1 MNLQQCHW
9 LNEPASWRCQEDEL
23 HVTTDNKTDFWRD
36 TWYGFQRHSG
46 HVFGGYVDDDVHI
59 KEGFTFQLCIEGRF
73 EQLYD
78 QAGIMLLVDEH
89 QWLKAGIEHSDGQS
103 TIGSVLTNPCSDW
116 AMGVFSGNPDKFWLR
131 LTYQEETIRLQYS
144 TDGVMWPLLRLSPFA
159 IDNSNKQRVFVGA
172 MCCSPEREGLQVKFS
187 DFRLTSSLKKHLHD
201 LS

>member
-9 LNEPASWRCQEDEL
+9 LNEPAAWQSQGDEL

-46 HVFGGYVDDDVHI
+46 HVFGGNIDDFKFD
-59 KEGFTFQLCIEGRF
+59 EGFTLQLCIEAQF

-78 QAGIMLLVDEH
+78 QAGIMLLVDEQH
-89 QWLKAGIEHSDGQS
+89 WLKAGIEYSDGQA
-103 TIGSVLTNPCSDW
+103 TIGSVLTNEGSDW
-116 AMGVFSGNPDKFWLR
+116 AMGVFPGNPDKFWLR
-131 LTYQEETIRLQYS
+131 LTYGDNVIRLQYS
-144 TDGVMWPLLRLSPFA
+144 TDGVTWPLLRLSPFVV
-159 IDNSNKQRVFVGA
+159 SEQQRIFVGA

-187 DFRLTSSLKKHLHD
+187 DFRLTPSLNKQLHD

>member
-9 LNEPASWRCQEDEL
+9 LNEPASWRCQGDEL

-46 HVFGGYVDDDVHI
+46 HVFGGYVDDFELE
-59 KEGFTFQLCIEGRF
+59 EGFTFQFCIEGQF

-78 QAGIMLLVDEH
+78 QAGMMLLVDEQH
-89 QWLKAGIEHSDGQS
+89 WLKAGIEHSDGQA
-103 TIGSVLTNPCSDW
+103 TIGSVLTHGCSDW
-116 AMGVFSGNPDKFWLR
+116 AMGIFPGNPDKFWLR
-131 LTYQEETIRLQYS
+131 LTYSDGAIRLQYS
-144 TDGVMWPLLRLSPFA
+144 TDGVTWPLLRLSPFTVGHH
-159 IDNSNKQRVFVGA
+159 QRIFVGA
-172 MCCSPEREGLQVKFS
+172 MCCSPGREGLQVRFS